1 MNRLATRI
9 QEELGDIQIAINRA
23 LQGWQKFT
31 QSEDELYIDSTA
43 LNLQGA
49 YTGLERLFEQIA
61 RHIDGSRPG
70 GNNWHQQLLKQMA
83 FEQDSIRPAVI
94 SNKSL
99 EYLDEWRRFRHLVRH
114 NYTSELEAAKI
125 EKLIDGIGDRFSQI
139 SAELIAF
146 AKFLEQQS
154 E

>member
-1 MNRLATRI
+1 MNRLAIRI

-23 LQGWQKFT
+23 LQGWRKFT
-31 QSEDELYIDSTA
+31 QSEDGLYIDSTA

-70 GNNWHQQLLKQMA
+70 GKNWHQQLLKQMA

-94 SNKSL
+94 SHKSL

-114 NYTSELEAAKI
+114 NYASELEAAKI
-125 EKLIDGIGDRFSQI
+125 ERLIDDIGDRFSQI

-146 AKFLEQQS
+146 AQFLEQQS